1 VNAQMTLSVGGYTL
15 RGQDAGA
22 NVFAA
27 VDGVT
32 DTIDRQIRR
41 FKTKGYGPGQVWK
54 GVKEQPAINTS
65 VDLAGE
71 ESMEEMGQ
79 LLRTKWF
86 AMEPMS
92 VEDTMLQ
99 MEMLDHSFFL
109 FCNKDSSEYNVA
121 YRRQDGD
128 YELIEP
134 ELT

>member
-1 VNAQMTLSVGGYTL
+1 MNAQMTLSVGGYTL

-32 DTIDRQIRR
+32 GIIDMQIRR
-41 FKTKGYGPGQVWK
+41 FKTKVYRAGQVRK

-71 ESMEEMGQ
+71 EAMEEMGQ

-92 VEDTMLQ
+92 VEGAMLQ
-99 MEMLDHSFFL
+99 MEMQDHSFFL

-128 YELIEP
+128 YGLIEP

>member
-1 VNAQMTLSVGGYTL
+1 MTLSVGGYTL

-27 VDGVT
+27 VYRVT
-32 DTIDRQIRR
+32 DIIDRQIRR
-41 FKTKGYGPGQVWK
+41 FKIKVYRSGQARK
-54 GVKEQPAINTS
+54 GVKEQPAIDTS

-71 ESMEEMGQ
+71 EAMEEKGQ
-79 LLRTKWF
+79 LVRTKRF

-92 VEDTMLQ
+92 VEDAILQ

-109 FCNKDSSEYNVA
+109 FFNMDSSGYNVA

-128 YELIEP
+128 YGLIEP